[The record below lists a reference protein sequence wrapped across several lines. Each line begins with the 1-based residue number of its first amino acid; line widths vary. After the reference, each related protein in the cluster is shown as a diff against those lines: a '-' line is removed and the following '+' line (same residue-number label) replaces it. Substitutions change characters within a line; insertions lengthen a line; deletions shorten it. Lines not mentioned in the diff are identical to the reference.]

1 MKQIDAASSLAKSSS
16 STKLMELENNSGI
29 LASGASLQNLV
40 QIDSDITLILE
51 NIPNVWTNAWK
62 RFEILG
68 LKDPVVFK
76 VITIFVNN
84 PTVIF

>member
-1 MKQIDAASSLAKSSS
+1 MKQIDAASSLEKSSS

-40 QIDSDITLILE
+40 QLDSDITLILE

-62 RFEILG
+62 RFELLG
-68 LKDPVVFK
+68 LKDPVVFESDNY
-76 VITIFVNN
+76 FCE
-84 PTVIF
+84 